1 MEFSDISHR
10 AANAYLAALLEGDRA
25 GARLALDQALGDGVQ
40 PMAVYL
46 SVLVPTQR
54 RVGELWLDGK
64 LSIAGEHL
72 ATEITS
78 VEMEYLRARA
88 PRKPALGKRAMV
100 AIAPGERHALGG
112 RIVADFLFVDGWEVD
127 FLGADVPASELA
139 AFVQDRKPDVLAI
152 SVVLAHNLGRA
163 AEAAR
168 AVREAVPDIPIMLGG
183 TAIRD
188 QLHAEELGAN
198 GYAADASDAVRIA
211 RVLAGLGSA
220 ATLDQLLK
228 DLGNRIQARRR
239 LMNWNQQALADASG
253 LDRTYVSALENG
265 RQNLTVGA
273 LVKIAQALQ
282 LAPGDLL
289 GD

>member
-1 MEFSDISHR
+1 MESNDTSQR

-25 GARLALDQALGDGVQ
+25 RARLAVDQALGDGVQ
-40 PMAVYL
+40 PMGVYL
-46 SVLVPTQR
+46 SVLAPTQR
-54 RVGELWLDGK
+54 RIGELWLDGK

-88 PRKPALGKRAMV
+88 PRRAALDKRAMV
-100 AIAPGERHALGG
+100 AIAPGERHALGA

-139 AFVQDRKPDVLAI
+139 TFVQERMPDVLAI
-152 SVVLAHNLGRA
+152 SVVLVHNLERA
-163 AEAAR
+163 AS
-168 AVREAVPDIPIMLGG
+168 AVRSVRDAAPSVPIMLGG
-183 TAIRD
+183 PAIRD
-188 QLHAEELGAN
+188 QRHAEELGGS
-198 GYAADASDAVRIA
+198 GYAADATDAVRTA
-211 RVLAGLGSA
+211 RSLVGLSSA
-220 ATLDQLLK
+220 ATLDQLLR
-228 DLGNRIQARRR
+228 DLGNRIQAKRR
-239 LMNWNQQALADASG
+239 LMNWNQQALAEASG

-289 GD
+289 GN